1 VLALSTPNLLFRYG
15 SKIFGSYLRG
25 GEVFSEH
32 GDGAAELRF
41 TNMSEAPDVMFV
53 EWQGGIASLLEH
65 AGARN
70 VVVHPAVRKRSHPL
84 QLPSSAPG
92 DLVSIRV
99 NWE

>member
-1 VLALSTPNLLFRYG
+1 
-15 SKIFGSYLRG
+15 
-25 GEVFSEH
+25 
-32 GDGAAELRF
+32 
-41 TNMSEAPDVMFV
+41 MSEAHDVMFV
-53 EWQGGIASLLEH
+53 EWQVGIASLLEH